1 MVGLVEEIQADAL
14 DARIPVSTL
23 LRKVKVAAVKLKLAA
38 VENWVNMELNGYSGN
53 LPEYRELKGRPK
65 AYNPIR
71 GQWIPIIDPNPEV
84 QAVLSQASTGQSI
97 AEIEDL
103 LKQDSKGTLQKPL
116 PTEIISAINQSNRF
130 PLGEMSVHIS
140 RSDIAGILDRV
151 RTMILDWA
159 LELEKH
165 GVMGEGLSFTK
176 EEKERAVTN
185 YNIQNFNGV
194 IGNNNQ
200 VRDIIGGDI
209 NLTDV
214 RRLTEQLRSR
224 LGDLAEEGA
233 DADAVD
239 KATSAILQQLEASKP
254 DHGVIRGL
262 LQDCRNAISNAAGG
276 MISSG
281 ALALIAPY
289 LAAIGH

>member
-14 DARIPVSTL
+14 NDSIPVSTL
-23 LRKVKVAAVKLKLAA
+23 LRKVKVAAVKLRLAA
-38 VENWVNMELNGYSGN
+38 FEKWVEMELNGYVGD
-53 LPEYRELKGRPK
+53 LPEYRKLTGQPK

-71 GQWIPIIDPNPEV
+71 GQWIPIIDPDPEI
-84 QAVLSQASTGQSI
+84 QAMLSQAYTGQSI

-103 LKQDSKGTLQKPL
+103 LKQDLKGVLQKPL
-116 PTEIISAINQSNRF
+116 PAEIISAINRRNRV

-151 RTMILDWA
+151 RTMVLDWA
-159 LELEKH
+159 LELEKS
-165 GVMGEGLSFTK
+165 GVLGEGFSFTK

-194 IGNNNQ
+194 IGNNNR
-200 VRDIIGGDI
+200 VRDIIGGDL
-209 NLTDV
+209 NLIEV
-214 RRLTEQLRSR
+214 KRLIVQLRAH

-233 DADAVD
+233 DAGAVD
-239 KATSAILQQLEASKP
+239 KAISAIIQQVEASKP

-262 LQDCRNAISNAAGG
+262 LQDCRNAISGAAGG

-281 ALALIAPY
+281 ALALIASFLP
-289 LAAIGH
+289 AIGH